1 MARPPSQ
8 GPAAIAEDV
17 QDLTRILRRVE
28 SDTWV
33 KNARRSAADRDKLCG
48 FLKGALN
55 VLLVGERV
63 GDKPARKTGS

>member
-28 SDTWV
+28 SDT
-33 KNARRSAADRDKLCG
+33 KRSAADRDKLCG

>member
-28 SDTWV
+28 SDTH
-33 KNARRSAADRDKLCG
+33 RSAADREKLMD

-55 VLLVGERV
+55 VLLVGERA
-63 GDKPARKTGS
+63 GAKPARKTGS

>member
-28 SDTWV
+28 SDT
-33 KNARRSAADRDKLCG
+33 KRPASEKQKLCT

-55 VLLVGERV
+55 ILLVGERA
-63 GDKPARKTGS
+63 GDSKPARKTG

>member
-28 SDTWV
+28 SDTL
-33 KNARRSAADRDKLCG
+33 RSASDREKLMD

-55 VLLVGERV
+55 ILLVGERA
-63 GDKPARKTGS
+63 GTKPARKTGS

>member
-28 SDTWV
+28 SDTH
-33 KNARRSAADRDKLCG
+33 RSAADREKLMD

-55 VLLVGERV
+55 VLLVGERASA
-63 GDKPARKTGS
+63 KPARKTGS

>member
-28 SDTWV
+28 ADTLRPATE
-33 KNARRSAADRDKLCG
+33 KAKLSG
-48 FLKGALN
+48 HLKGALN
-55 VLLVGERV
+55 ILLVGERAGV
-63 GDKPARKTGS
+63 KPARKTGS

>member
-8 GPAAIAEDV
+8 GPTAIAEDV

-28 SDTWV
+28 SDT
-33 KNARRSAADRDKLCG
+33 KRPASEKAKLAA

-55 VLLVGERV
+55 ILLVGERA
-63 GDKPARKTGS
+63 GDQPARKKTA

>member
-28 SDTWV
+28 TDT
-33 KNARRSAADRDKLCG
+33 RRSAADRDALMG

-55 VLLVGERV
+55 VLLVGERA
-63 GDKPARKTGS
+63 GTKPARKTGS